1 MMIRP
6 DVEMA
11 NISDVGCVR
20 TVNEDY
26 FLYCEPQDDGE
37 FAKRGRL
44 LLIADGMGGHN
55 GGETASRMA
64 AQIVRDAFLHSD
76 VSDPEA
82 LLIDA
87 FTESHQSILQH
98 ALRSSELAGMGTTCT
113 AAILRGAR
121 LTVGHI
127 GDCRLYLIREGA
139 ARPLTDDHTVAGHL
153 LKSGLIN
160 AEQARVH
167 ENRNVLT
174 SALGA
179 ECASPAADFIN
190 VPTPLRMGDVLLLC
204 SDGLHGL
211 VQEREMASTTHEF
224 ELRDAVRRLV
234 NLAKTRGGPDNI
246 TLQLLK
252 IRESP
257 E

>member
-26 FLYCEPQDDGE
+26 FLFCEPQDDRE

-64 AQIVRDAFLHSD
+64 AQIVRDVFLRSE
-76 VSDPEA
+76 SADPVA

-87 FTESHQSILQH
+87 FTEGHQSILDL
-98 ALRSSELAGMGTTCT
+98 ALRSPELAGMGTTCT
-113 AAILRGAR
+113 AAILRGAK

-127 GDCRLYLIREGA
+127 GDCRLYLIRDGISQL
-139 ARPLTDDHTVAGHL
+139 LTDDHTVVGHL
-153 LKSGLIN
+153 LKSGLISQD
-160 AEQARVH
+160 QARVH

-179 ECASPAADFIN
+179 ECVSAAADFIN
-190 VPTPLRMGDVLLLC
+190 VPTPLRMGDILLLC

-211 VQEREMASTTHEF
+211 VEDREMASISREF
-224 ELRDAVRRLV
+224 ELRDAGRRLV

-252 IRESP
+252 IRESLQ
-257 E
+257 